1 MSSEMQSGDLVYSYG
16 LVSSTV
22 NRVSLVVLYHITFF
36 FIFIN
41 TGNMIFVQNLAP
53 FN

>member
-36 FIFIN
+36 FIN

>member
-1 MSSEMQSGDLVYSYG
+1 VSNEMQSGDLVYSYG

-36 FIFIN
+36 IN